1 MEQEILEVEIA
12 QRRYNGDFGIGSIFE
27 YINTFILE
35 GNLAKTTT
43 VIEFCSD
50 INGDRNQIIIDNIVK
65 LDNISKNRVNEII
78 NEIKI
83 NDEYKYKKSQGGFS
97 PMSLSYED
105 VIINEEKY
113 EVNADSN
120 MLSELKQILKFS
132 ENNAIADKKYLKYKE
147 KLMKKEE
154 KKMKKKN
161 TISHNED
168 DMII

>member
-50 INGDRNQIIIDNIVK
+50 INGDRNQIIVNDIVK

-78 NEIKI
+78 NEIKT
-83 NDEYKYKKSQGGFS
+83 NDAYKYKESEGYFS
-97 PMSLSYED
+97 IATLEYED

-113 EVNADSN
+113 QVNVDSD
-120 MLSELKQILKFS
+120 MLSELKEILKFS
-132 ENNAIADKKYLKYKE
+132 KNNTKAEEKYNKYIKRKE
-147 KLMKKEE
+147 KEE
-154 KKMKKKN
+154 KKTKKI
-161 TISHNED
+161 ISHSED
-168 DMII
+168 DMIV

>member
-83 NDEYKYKKSQGGFS
+83 NDEYKYKESEGYFS
-97 PMSLSYED
+97 PTSLEYED

-113 EVNADSN
+113 QVNVDSD
-120 MLSELKQILKFS
+120 MLSELKEILKFS
-132 ENNAIADKKYLKYKE
+132 KNNTKAEEKYNKYIKRKE
-147 KLMKKEE
+147 KEE
-154 KKMKKKN
+154 KKTKN

-168 DMII
+168 DMVI